1 MYCLKIGRTNKILK
15 NYLVGNRWLNQ
26 KYNFDNLGHA
36 LMSLFV
42 LSSKVFFNSG
52 FSLSLK
58 IFFFSLWRWT
68 FSKTSNLFYNQNRP
82 PYWKGF
88 YLAIWGVTQYSIFRG
103 SEFKIFPQAT
113 SFRLKEKSNLYE
125 NTGTILWPCNSS
137 SFDLSPISPHMN

>member
-1 MYCLKIGRTNKILK
+1 MCIHIYKKLYCLKIGRTNKILK

-58 IFFFSLWRWT
+58 IFFF
-68 FSKTSNLFYNQNRP
+68 
-82 PYWKGF
+82 
-88 YLAIWGVTQYSIFRG
+88 
-103 SEFKIFPQAT
+103 
-113 SFRLKEKSNLYE
+113 LYE
-125 NTGTILWPCNSS
+125 GGPFQKHLIFFIIRIVPLNEKVFILQFEVSLNILFLGVMNSKFS
-137 SFDLSPISPHMN
+137 HKPLHLGKVKFIRKYWYNFVTL